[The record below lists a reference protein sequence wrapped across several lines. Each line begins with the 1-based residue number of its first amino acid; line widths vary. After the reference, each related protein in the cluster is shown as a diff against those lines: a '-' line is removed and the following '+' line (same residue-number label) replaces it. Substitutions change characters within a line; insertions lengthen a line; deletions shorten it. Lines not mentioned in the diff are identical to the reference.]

1 MIVIDSVHH
10 LIDDL
15 IVVRQVLN
23 LMNDAVIVL
32 NLMVHLMNVNLVH
45 VRYSGKKEEK
55 KIGLKIVELTDLFV
69 IIKWVAQFK

>member
-1 MIVIDSVHH
+1 MIVIDSDHH

-23 LMNDAVIVL
+23 LMNDVVIVL

-45 VRYSGKKEEK
+45 VHCSVNKKKNKLKKRFNSRLTNGKI
-55 KIGLKIVELTDLFV
+55 KIL
-69 IIKWVAQFK
+69 

>member
-1 MIVIDSVHH
+1 MIVIDSDHH

-23 LMNDAVIVL
+23 LMSDVVIVL

-45 VRYSGKKEEK
+45 VHCSENKLK
-55 KIGLKIVELTDLFV
+55 KIQKLKK
-69 IIKWVAQFK
+69 IKLKRVQFWAN

>member
-1 MIVIDSVHH
+1 MLVLLKQLMMFVNLQMIVIDSDHH

-23 LMNDAVIVL
+23 LMNDVVIVL

-45 VRYSGKKEEK
+45 VHYSVNKWRK
-55 KIGLKIVELTDLFV
+55 KIQ
-69 IIKWVAQFK
+69 IKKRV